1 MKTIK
6 YLAVFIATSVALC
19 SCKDDT
25 ATKVV
30 VSPIGISSPEPTE
43 TISGVELSESQK
55 PFVAAG
61 NEFAVKCLKALFDDE
76 NMIFS
81 PLSLQYAFALAAN
94 GASGETAA
102 EIVQTLGFGED
113 KAALNAYCNLLLNQL
128 PALDKDV
135 VVKLANAVIMN
146 DMYKAQESFRQ
157 IAETVYYSPVEY
169 ASLSN
174 PKVLVDRINEWAS
187 RNTAGLINP
196 FIDES
201 DISEYFAA
209 AILNALYF
217 KAKWKEYDMLPT
229 FVAGTDSAPFYFDGG
244 GNCNVKYMF
253 ADRIFR
259 HGKLYDNTIL
269 ELPYGNDKYV
279 MYVILPD
286 TKGVNRV
293 EDMLSALTAEK
304 LTAAIN
310 SMSSKALVHVQMPMF
325 ETASRFD
332 LTAVLKSLGINRAFE
347 RYIAEFDSLIE
358 DYGTGDFRIGS
369 VIQKSKIKV
378 TDWGTEAAAV
388 TMVEIYA
395 ESAPSEEQIYFTANH
410 PFVYLIAEKAS
421 GLILFEGIYNGK

>member
-6 YLAVFIATSVALC
+6 CLAVFIAASVALC

-25 ATKVV
+25 ATKVTN
-30 VSPIGISSPEPTE
+30 PIGISSPEPTE
-43 TISGVELSESQK
+43 IISKVDLSEEQK

-61 NEFAVKCLKALFDDE
+61 NEFAVKCLKALFDDK

-81 PLSLQYAFALAAN
+81 PLSLQYALALAAN

-146 DMYKAQESFRQ
+146 DRYKAQDGFRQ

-174 PKVLVDRINEWAS
+174 PKALVERINEWAS

-217 KAKWKEYDMLPT
+217 KAKWKEYDLQPT
-229 FVAGTDSAPFYFDGG
+229 FTAGTESATFYYDGG
-244 GNCNVKYMF
+244 GSCNVKYMF

-259 HGKLYDNTIL
+259 LGKLYDNTIL
-269 ELPYGNDKYV
+269 ELPYGNGKYV

-293 EDMLSALTAEK
+293 ADMLSSLTAEK

-325 ETASRFD
+325 ETDSRFD
-332 LTAVLKSLGINRAFE
+332 LATALKSLGINRAFE
-347 RYIAEFDSLIE
+347 RYVAEFDKLIE

-369 VIQKSKIKV
+369 VIQKAKIKV

-395 ESAPSEEQIYFTANH
+395 ESAPAEEQVFFTVDH
-410 PFVYLIAEKAS
+410 PFAYLIAEKTS
-421 GLILFEGIYNGK
+421 GVILFEGVYNGK

>member
-1 MKTIK
+1 MKTK
-6 YLAVFIATSVALC
+6 YCLALLAAASVAVC
-19 SCKDDT
+19 SCKDDNQGV
-25 ATKVV
+25 AN
-30 VSPIGISSPEPTE
+30 PIKISSPEPTE
-43 TISGVELSESQK
+43 TITRVELSEEQK

-61 NEFAVKCLKALFDDE
+61 NEFAVKCLKSLFDE
-76 NMIFS
+76 ESMIFS
-81 PLSLQYAFALAAN
+81 PLSLQYALALTVN

-102 EIVQTLGFGED
+102 EIVRALGFGED

-146 DMYKAQESFRQ
+146 DMYKAQEGFRQ

-169 ASLSN
+169 ASMSN
-174 PKVLVDRINEWAS
+174 PKELVDRINEWAS
-187 RNTAGLINP
+187 RNTNGLIDP

-217 KAKWKEYDMLPT
+217 KGKWKEYDLEPT
-229 FVAGTDSAPFYFDGG
+229 FTAGTESAPFYFDGG
-244 GNCNVKYMF
+244 GSCDVKYMYAGRLF
-253 ADRIFR
+253 SY
-259 HGKLYDNTIL
+259 GKLDDNTIV
-269 ELPYGNDKYV
+269 ELPYGNGKYV

-286 TKGVNRV
+286 TKGVNGV
-293 EDMLSALTAEK
+293 ADMLSSLTAEK

-310 SMSSKALVHVQMPMF
+310 SMSSKAFVHVQMPMF
-325 ETASRFD
+325 ETSIRFD
-332 LTAVLKSLGINRAFE
+332 LSATLKSLGINRAFE
-347 RYIAEFDSLIE
+347 RYVAEFDKLIE
-358 DYGTGDFRIGS
+358 GYGTGDFRIGS

-395 ESAPSEEQIYFTANH
+395 ESAPAEQQVYFTADH
-410 PFVYLIAEKAS
+410 PFVYLIAEKTS
-421 GLILFEGIYNGK
+421 GVILFEGVYNGK